1 MITNETIAAVAT
13 PRGTGG
19 ISVIR
24 VSGAQAFC
32 VCDKIFQNPNGK
44 TLQSAP
50 SHTILY
56 GHIVDGGKTLDEVL
70 VSVMRAPHTFTG
82 EDTAEISCH
91 GGITVTNAVLTA
103 VLTHGAVLAAPG
115 EFTKRAFLNGR
126 MDLSQAEAVIDV
138 INSPTA
144 LALDVATHQLEGS
157 VSKKIA
163 ELRNRL
169 LETVAHI
176 NAVVDYPEEDID
188 EADERETA
196 DTLQEV
202 LDSVNILFQSSERGT
217 LLRDGINTVIVGRP
231 NVGKS
236 SLLNALADNDRAIV
250 TEIAGTTRDVIE
262 ERVSLSGVCLNIFDT
277 AGIRETDNPVEA
289 LGISKAE
296 EYLNNAELILFLID
310 AETGVT
316 EEDLAI
322 AQKIKD
328 KKTILVVNK
337 TDLNA
342 APVLSGLEQQF
353 PSVFV
358 CAKQKRGIEHLAEHI
373 EKMFSLGE
381 ISADGNITITNLR
394 HKQALAAAKLHLE
407 SALAAIFKMPL
418 DLVAI
423 DVTNAI
429 EALGEITGQTVSE
442 EIVERIFSRFCLGK

>member
-56 GHIVDGGKTLDEVL
+56 GHIIDGGKTLDEVL

-277 AGIRETDNPVEA
+277 AGIHETDNPVEA

-342 APVLSGLEQQF
+342 TPVLSGLEQQF
-353 PSVFV
+353 SSVFV

-394 HKQALAAAKLHLE
+394 HKQALAAAKVHLE

-442 EIVERIFSRFCLGK
+442 EIIERIFSRFCLGK

>member
-13 PRGTGG
+13 PHGTGG

-24 VSGAQAFC
+24 VSGEQAFS
-32 VCDKIFQNPNGK
+32 VCDSIFQNPNGK
-44 TLQSAP
+44 TLQAAK

-56 GHIVDGGKTLDEVL
+56 GHIVDNGKTIDEVL
-70 VSVMRAPHTFTG
+70 VSVMRAPHTFSG

-138 INSPTA
+138 INSPTS

-157 VSKKIA
+157 VSQEIA
-163 ELRNRL
+163 ELRNLL
-169 LETVAHI
+169 LETVTHI

-188 EADERETA
+188 EADVHETA
-196 DTLQEV
+196 KTLQEV
-202 LDSVNILFQSSERGT
+202 LASVNTLLQSSERGT

-236 SLLNALADNDRAIV
+236 SLLNALADNERAIV
-250 TEIAGTTRDVIE
+250 TDIAGTTRDVIE
-262 ERVSLSGVCLNIFDT
+262 ERVTLSGVCLNIFDT

-296 EYLNNAELILFLID
+296 EYVEKAELVLFLVD

-322 AQKIKD
+322 AETVKE
-328 KKTILVVNK
+328 KKTILAVNK

-342 APVLSGLEQQF
+342 SPSLRGLEQRF
-353 PSVFV
+353 PVVSI
-358 CAKQKRGIEHLAEHI
+358 CAKQKQGLQKLSEQIEA
-373 EKMFSLGE
+373 MFRLGE
-381 ISADGNITITNLR
+381 ISADGNVTITNLR
-394 HKQALAAAKLHLE
+394 HKQALASAKIHLE
-407 SALAAIFKMPL
+407 AAVNAVSHMPL

-423 DVTNAI
+423 DITNAVT
-429 EALGEITGQTVSE
+429 ALGEITGQTVSE
-442 EIVERIFSRFCLGK
+442 EIVERIFARFCLGK